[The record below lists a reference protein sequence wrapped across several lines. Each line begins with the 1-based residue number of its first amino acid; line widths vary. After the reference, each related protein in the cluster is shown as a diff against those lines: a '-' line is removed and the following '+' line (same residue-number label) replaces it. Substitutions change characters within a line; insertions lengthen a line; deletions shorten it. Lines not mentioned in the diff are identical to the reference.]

1 MESGFSR
8 PMPSGRR
15 GPRLIATDLDGTLLR
30 SDMSVS
36 ERTAGVLA
44 RIAAEGRPVVLVT
57 GRPIRWLH
65 HVYDQLGAHLPAVCA
80 NGAVVYDPVTDTVLR
95 ADPLAPDLLAEVVRR
110 LRAQVPG
117 VSFAVE
123 ITNGR
128 QMRHESDYPIKW
140 DQNHEAVRLFGSP
153 DELHSVPAV
162 KLLARAGGQDPDAF
176 VKVVAGALAGLAEAT
191 HSSYS
196 GLVEIS
202 AAGVTKAAGLAW
214 LCDRYGIGPD
224 QVVAFG
230 DMPNDVPMLAWAG
243 RAVAVGNAH
252 PAVREIAD
260 EVTLSND
267 EDGVATYLE
276 GLFQSDGAASREP
289 ASGQA

>member
-1 MESGFSR
+1 MQSR
-8 PMPSGRR
+8 S
-15 GPRLIATDLDGTLLR
+15 RLIATDLDGTLLR
-30 SDMSVS
+30 SDRSLS
-36 ERTAGVLA
+36 PRTAGALD
-44 RIAAEGRPVVLVT
+44 RMLAEGRLVVLVT

-65 HVYDQLGAHLPAVCA
+65 HVYDQIEARPMAICA
-80 NGAVVYDPVTDTVLR
+80 NGAVVYDPVADTVLR

-110 LRAQVPG
+110 LRAEVPG

-123 ITNGR
+123 ITDGR
-128 QMRHESDYPIKW
+128 QMRHESTYPIRW
-140 DQNHEAVRLFGSP
+140 DQNPDAVRTFSSP

-162 KLLARAGGQDPDAF
+162 KLLARAGEQDPDAF
-176 VKVVAGALAGLAEAT
+176 VTLVAAALGGLAEAT

-214 LCDRYGIGPD
+214 LADRHGIGAD

-230 DMPNDVPMLAWAG
+230 DMPNDVPMLTWAG
-243 RAVAVGNAH
+243 RPVAVGNAH
-252 PAVREIAD
+252 PAVRAIAD

-267 EDGVATYLE
+267 EDGVAAYLE
-276 GLFQSDGAASREP
+276 TLSRRE
-289 ASGQA
+289 AG